1 MSKIFSLDS
10 SDIKEFWSENYLPLK
25 ENSFAYIESYI

>member
-10 SDIKEFWSENYLPLK
+10 SDLTDEKDELSYLL
-25 ENSFAYIESYI
+25 FAGAIVYL